1 MRVSETA
8 PSTHEDTSFASSSR
22 RSGRSEYDDTA
33 MTQAIPKIIT
43 LRSGSARLSLAPDVG
58 GSITRYESVRA
69 GRTFEWMRPASEEG
83 LTNLSAGNTSSFP
96 LVPFS
101 NRIRDA
107 TFRFR
112 GRVIQL
118 EQNFQP
124 EPHAIHGHAWR
135 QPWDIVNQS
144 NENLTLAYRHPAG
157 RWPWIYR
164 AEQMFTLTPERLR
177 IRFSV
182 TNESSE
188 AMPVGFGLHPYFIR
202 TARATVRA
210 NVAAMWRAD
219 SNAMPDALVPPPPQL
234 ALDGAGLNPNV
245 TPLDN
250 NFIEFS
256 GNAIIDWPEWNARL
270 HIDADPIY
278 SCLVVYTPSGRD
290 FFCVEPA
297 TNCIDGFNL
306 ADDGRDDTGLIV
318 IDPND
323 SAVGDVTFT
332 PQHLTD

>member
-1 MRVSETA
+1 M
-8 PSTHEDTSFASSSR
+8 
-22 RSGRSEYDDTA
+22 
-33 MTQAIPKIIT
+33 MQALPEIVT
-43 LRSGSARLSLAPDVG
+43 LQSGSARLSIAPAIG
-58 GSITRYESVRA
+58 GSITRYASARA
-69 GRTFEWMRPASEEG
+69 GRTFEWMRPASEEA
-83 LTNLSAGNTSSFP
+83 LMNRSAGNTSSFP

-135 QPWDIVNQS
+135 QAWDIVNQS
-144 NENLTLAYRHPAG
+144 NGSLTLAYRHPAG
-157 RWPWIYR
+157 RWPWTYR
-164 AEQMFTLTPERLR
+164 AEQTFTLTHERLS
-177 IRFSV
+177 IRFVV
-182 TNESSE
+182 TNESSG

-210 NVAAMWRAD
+210 NVAAMWHAD
-219 SNAMPDALVPPPPQL
+219 ANSMPDALVPPPPQL
-234 ALDGAGLNPNV
+234 ALDGAGLNPDA

-250 NFIEFS
+250 NFVRFD
-256 GNAIIDWPEWNARL
+256 GHAVVDWPEWNARL

-278 SCLVVYTPSGRD
+278 SCLVVYTPPERD

-306 ADDGRDDTGLIV
+306 ADDGRKDTGLIV

-323 SAVGDVTFT
+323 TAVGNVRFT
-332 PQHLTD
+332 PHHLTDQSAPGRQSP